1 MVQGPRSSL
10 NASAAK
16 FDECRTAFSSSLTG
30 TDQGPSMPFVQAA
43 CSDPFLQERAHS
55 QANVTTMPLA
65 SVKEFRARCGHVPAG
80 LTTAAGERAA
90 VSLFAKGAFVHSF
103 APLRA
108 CGRHAQTATT
118 GKN

>member
-16 FDECRTAFSSSLTG
+16 FDESRTAFSSRLTG

-43 CSDPFLQERAHS
+43 CSDPFLQERANS

-65 SVKEFRARCGHVPAG
+65 SVKEFRARCGHVPDG
-80 LTTAAGERAA
+80 LQTEAVEGTA
-90 VSLFAKGAFVHSF
+90 FCTFTKGSFVTAFYRLSDRRRKDP
-103 APLRA
+103 AS
-108 CGRHAQTATT
+108 
-118 GKN
+118 K

>member
-16 FDECRTAFSSSLTG
+16 FDESRTAFSSRLTG

-43 CSDPFLQERAHS
+43 CSDPFLQERANR

-80 LTTAAGERAA
+80 LTTDRKSV
-90 VSLFAKGAFVHSF
+90 VSGKSGSVSVEHG
-103 APLRA
+103 
-108 CGRHAQTATT
+108 GRRIM
-118 GKN
+118 KKKKKK

>member
-16 FDECRTAFSSSLTG
+16 FDESRTAFSSRLTG

-43 CSDPFLQERAHS
+43 CSDPFLQERANS
-55 QANVTTMPLA
+55 PANVTTMPLA

-80 LTTAAGERAA
+80 LTTAAVQGAA
-90 VSLFAKGAFVHSF
+90 VCLYANASFVHAFKSEE
-103 APLRA
+103 
-108 CGRHAQTATT
+108 HT
-118 GKN
+118 